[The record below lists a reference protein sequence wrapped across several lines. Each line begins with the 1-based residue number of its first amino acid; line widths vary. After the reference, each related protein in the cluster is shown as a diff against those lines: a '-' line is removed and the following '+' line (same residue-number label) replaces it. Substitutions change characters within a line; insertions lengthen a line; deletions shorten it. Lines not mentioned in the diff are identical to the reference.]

1 MILRLSILLAALGC
15 AEKSSVIG
23 AEETVASSESMTGDE
38 FHGGE
43 ALESDDSGFDSSSDP
58 GSGSLDDDEICD
70 GIDNDGDGKI
80 DEGVT
85 ITYYADDDDDGW
97 GGTAIEA
104 CELGPGL
111 VSEGGDCDDT
121 NAAVNPEAEEVCNTV
136 DDDCDGAIDEALS
149 ITFFEDADG
158 DGYGNPAVATTDC
171 VVPDGYTDNALDC
184 DDTASLVSPG
194 VEEVCNGIDDNCDG
208 RADEGVGTLLYPDSD
223 EDGFGDTS
231 AGINSCWDLTDHVTT
246 PGDCDDTDE
255 AINPNADEACDAID
269 NDCDGAIDE
278 FAVTGLIAYWMD
290 VDGDGHGAG
299 LALSGCVVPEGFSDS
314 NDDCD
319 DTNPLRAPS
328 IIEACNGYDDDCDDA
343 IDEGVLSTFY
353 PDSDGDGWGSGEPFY
368 ACELEPGSATDNS
381 DCDDTRAEVYPG
393 AGEVCDGLD
402 NDCNGITD
410 DDAIDGETYYAD
422 IDGDG
427 FGDPAIDT
435 VACDLPAGYVD
446 NYTDCGPSD
455 DTVYPGAPETCDD
468 QDNDCDGAVDD
479 SPVDAPT
486 WFIDEDD
493 DGYGSSA
500 LTMTDCRP
508 DEGFVASSDDCDD
521 DDWAINPG
529 ADEVCNDIDDDCDGV
544 VDLDAVDGGVFYY
557 DADGDGYGSGE
568 SSFRCSPDDA
578 WVDNDDDCN
587 DDDADIYPSAEETC
601 DGIDE
606 NCDGVTDDG
615 AECPCE
621 SISWSGKTYLYCNS
635 RKNWRNARDYC
646 EDYGYH
652 LVTVNSA
659 SEQSWLI
666 DTIRYDWRVVNDS
679 HWTGLNDRD
688 WERGSSRSG
697 WSWHSGETYSYEAWA
712 DSPYDQPD
720 NYGGEDCVEL
730 NRWSYNAYWNDWNDL
745 DCNDRIRF
753 VCEAD

>member
-1 MILRLSILLAALGC
+1 MTRSLLIALAVLGC
-15 AEKSSVIG
+15 ADKSSSIG
-23 AEETVASSESMTGDE
+23 SEEAIPIGESLTGDE
-38 FHGGE
+38 FHGGDESESGGPSSGDEGGTVPSDE
-43 ALESDDSGFDSSSDP
+43 A
-58 GSGSLDDDEICD
+58 EICD
-70 GIDNDGDGKI
+70 GIDNDGDGEI

-85 ITYYADDDDDGW
+85 TTFFVDADGDGW
-97 GGTAIEA
+97 GGDAIEA
-104 CELGPGL
+104 CEPSPGL
-111 VSEGGDCDDT
+111 VSTAGDCDDE
-121 NAAVNPEAEEVCNTV
+121 NAEVNPEAEEVCNAI
-136 DDDCDGAIDEALS
+136 DDDCDDAIDEALAT
-149 ITFFEDADG
+149 TFFEDADG
-158 DGYGNPAVATTDC
+158 DGYGNPAVGITAC
-171 VVPDGYTDNALDC
+171 AAPDGYTDNGLDC

-194 VEEVCNGIDDNCDG
+194 IEEVCNGIDDNCDG
-208 RADEGVGTLLYPDSD
+208 RADEGVGTLLYPDAD
-223 EDGFGDTS
+223 DDGFGDTS
-231 AGINSCWDLTDHVTT
+231 AGIISCWDLTDHVTT
-246 PGDCDDTDE
+246 PGDCNDDDE
-255 AINPNADEACDAID
+255 AINPDADEACDTID

-278 FAVTGLIAYWMD
+278 FAVTGLITFWMD
-290 VDGDGHGAG
+290 GDGDGHGAG
-299 LALSGCVVPEGFSDS
+299 DPLYGCEVPEGFVATD
-314 NDDCD
+314 DDCD
-319 DTNPLRAPS
+319 DSDALRSPS
-328 IIEACNGYDDDCDDA
+328 LTEACNGYDDDCDDA
-343 IDEGVLSTFY
+343 IDEGVMTTFFV
-353 PDSDGDGWGSGEPFY
+353 DADGDGWGAGEGFF
-368 ACELEPGSATDNS
+368 ACELSPGSATTSS

-393 AGEVCDGLD
+393 ADEVCDGLD
-402 NDCNGITD
+402 NDCNAIPD

-422 IDGDG
+422 VDGDG
-427 FGDPAIDT
+427 FGDPAVET
-435 VACDLPAGYVD
+435 VACDTPAGYVD
-446 NYTDCGPSD
+446 NYTDCDPSD

-493 DGYGSSA
+493 DGYGTSA
-500 LTMTDCRP
+500 LTMTDCTP

-587 DDDADIYPSAEETC
+587 DDDAGIYPSAEETC

-621 SISWSGKTYLYCNS
+621 SISWSGKSYLYCDS
-635 RKNWRNARDYC
+635 RKKWRDARDYC

-659 SEQSWLI
+659 SEQSWLL
-666 DTIRYDWRVVNDS
+666 DTVRYDWRVVNDS
-679 HWTGLNDRD
+679 HWIGLNDRD

-697 WSWHSGETYSYEAWA
+697 WAWHSGEASSYEAWA

-720 NYGGEDCVEL
+720 DYRGEDCVEI
-730 NRWSYNAYWNDWNDL
+730 NRWSYNPYWNDWNDL
-745 DCNDRIRF
+745 DCNDRLRF